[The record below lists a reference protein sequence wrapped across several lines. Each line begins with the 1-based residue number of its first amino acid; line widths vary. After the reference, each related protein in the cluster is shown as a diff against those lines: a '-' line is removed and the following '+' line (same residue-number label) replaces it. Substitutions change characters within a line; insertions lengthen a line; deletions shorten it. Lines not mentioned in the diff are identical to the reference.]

1 MRSSRQRRRLMAH
14 RSDFTTVDVASEPLE
29 GRALLSATVQ
39 SFANIN
45 LTNPWA
51 TVHEIEAVG
60 SDVYFVASE
69 NNSSSLDLWKS
80 DGTTTGTIRL
90 AGLGSKGSGPHH
102 LTNVNGTL
110 FFRGYSAA
118 EGHELWKTNGT
129 VTGTTLIRSLKPGPA
144 GTTLNN
150 FTSLNGALYFSAEGH
165 LHRSNGTS
173 AGTIRIKDLV
183 PGVSDEV
190 SHIET
195 VGNTLFFAARSTST
209 GFDLYRSNGIGAG
222 TVRMTDVP
230 SGTLSNLTKV
240 GASLFFVRNHHEL
253 WKTSSDLQT
262 ANLVKS
268 YESFGLL
275 GELTD
280 VNGTVFFNSNN
291 NEILKSDGTSEGTVS
306 LRYIG
311 DAAHNLFGWN
321 GALYFSGGTSFQGN
335 GEELWRS
342 DGTTNGTVQL
352 KDINTDF
359 NEGYGFGSYPSGF
372 LEFNGQLH
380 FHAGGLWKTNGTTA
394 GTVAVDAVSSPLMAN
409 ANGTLYYFSPLAGG
423 MGLRK
428 LASGSVGPVNVPRS
442 GSGTG
447 HSNPTKPV
455 LHNGAVYFVADDSVT
470 GHELRRR
477 NSNGTIDLIA
487 DITPGPAGTL
497 IGQMISM
504 NGLLYFTAFMSN
516 LGQSLWRTDGTTA
529 GTIKLAGVTLLQT
542 GVNEPMMVAAG
553 DLIFFA
559 GSTNVGVE
567 LWKTDGTVSGTA
579 LVKDIDPG
587 TTNGYYG
594 VYPRSS
600 SPSSLTNVN
609 GTLFFAAS
617 DGANGRELWKSDGTT
632 AGTVVV
638 KDLFPGSQQ
647 YYPYEV
653 YSSGPTAFA
662 NRNGVLHFL
671 ARDATGVRFWE
682 SNGQSEGTLPVSSVI
697 PDLQNVGPVLDVD
710 GRLFFVGAKG
720 SITQELW
727 TSDRTVAGTTF
738 LKDIRPGSSSSQISN
753 MTGMDG
759 LLYFTANDGVH
770 GIELWRSNGTASGTV
785 MVRDIRI
792 GSVQDQPGSSDPQEL
807 TPINGVLYFTAD
819 DGKNGVELWRTN
831 GTAAGAT
838 KISELVSGLGSTRPT
853 GLTAWN
859 NSLLFSGNSALG
871 RELWRVR
878 SAPPVLSFSTTD
890 VIFTEGAAP
899 APLTPDAILTDVDT
913 SILVGGQLTISIVN
927 PKAGDEIRIA
937 GSSLIG
943 QVGSS
948 VQYLNIGMGTTP
960 PTISKTTLTVNLN
973 LNATTSRVQ
982 ELLRAVAFFSGSDS
996 PSSVVRN
1003 VRITLTDGEGGK
1015 LVRARRVQVTP
1026 VNDTPTL
1033 NTSASVNYQRNNSAG
1048 AAFAATALITDVD
1061 SFSIDGGELQ
1071 ISVTG
1076 GEMEANRIFLSGAGF
1091 TLDDSGNL
1099 LRAGVIIGALN
1110 PNAGLGVNSFRVT
1123 FNSNARLGHAQ
1134 QLLRSLR
1141 FGTVGSTSNQ
1151 DRQVTISLN
1160 DGDGGLG
1167 TVISNVIVKVTS

>member
-1 MRSSRQRRRLMAH
+1 MAH
-14 RSDFTTVDVASEPLE
+14 RSDFTEISVVSEPLE
-29 GRALLSATVQ
+29 RRALLSATVQ

-69 NNSSSLDLWKS
+69 NNSASLDLWKS
-80 DGTTTGTIRL
+80 NGTTAGTIRL
-90 AGLGSKGSGPHH
+90 TGLGSKDSGPHY

-110 FFRGYSAA
+110 FFRGYSAV

-144 GTTLNN
+144 GTVLNN

-190 SHIET
+190 SHIEN
-195 VGNTLFFAARSTST
+195 VGNTLFFTARSTST

-262 ANLVKS
+262 ASLVKS
-268 YESFGLL
+268 FESFRLL
-275 GELTD
+275 DELTD

-291 NEILKSDGTSEGTVS
+291 NEILKSDGTPEGTVS
-306 LRYIG
+306 VRYIQ
-311 DAAHNLFGWN
+311 DIAHNLFGWN
-321 GALYFSGGTSFQGN
+321 GDLYFSGGASYQGN
-335 GEELWRS
+335 GEEIWRS
-342 DGTTNGTVQL
+342 DGTTAGTVELQ
-352 KDINTDF
+352 DINPDF
-359 NEGYGFGSYPSGF
+359 NEGYGFGSYPNGF

-380 FHAGGLWKTNGTTA
+380 FHAQGLWKTDGTTA
-394 GTVAVDAVSSPLMAN
+394 GTVAVDPATAPLMAN

-428 LASGSVGPVNVPRS
+428 LESGSVGPADVPRN

-447 HSNPTKPV
+447 YSNPTKPV
-455 LHNGAVYFVADDSVT
+455 LHNGALYFAADDSVN

-477 NSNGTIDLIA
+477 NRNGTIDLIA

-504 NGLLYFTAFMSN
+504 RGLLYFTVSRVS

-529 GTIKLAGVTLLQT
+529 GTIKLADVTLSQA
-542 GVNEPMMVAAG
+542 GANEPMMVAAA

-579 LVKDIDPG
+579 LVKDINPG

-617 DGANGRELWKSDGTT
+617 DGAKGRELWKSDGTT

-647 YYPYEV
+647 YYPYEE
-653 YSSGPTAFA
+653 YSSGPTALM
-662 NRNGVLHFL
+662 NRNGVLHFM
-671 ARDATGVRFWE
+671 ARDAAGVRFWE
-682 SNGQSEGTLPVSSVI
+682 SNGQAEGTLSVSSVI
-697 PDLQNVGPVLDVD
+697 PGLQNVGTVLDVD
-710 GRLFFVGAKG
+710 GRLFFVGSKG
-720 SITQELW
+720 SIAQELW
-727 TSDRTVAGTTF
+727 TSDRTAAGTVF
-738 LKDIRPGSSSSQISN
+738 LKDIRPGSFSSQINN

-770 GIELWRSNGTASGTV
+770 GVELWRSNGTAFGTV
-785 MVRDIRI
+785 MIRDIRT
-792 GSVQDQPGSSDPQEL
+792 GSIQDQPASSEPREL
-807 TPINGVLYFTAD
+807 TPINGVLYFTAN

-831 GTAAGAT
+831 GTATGVT
-838 KISELVSGLGSTRPT
+838 KISELVPGAGSTEPR
-853 GLTAWN
+853 GLAAWE

-878 SAPPVLSFSTTD
+878 SAPPVFSFSTTD
-890 VIFTEGAAP
+890 VVYTEGQAP
-899 APLTPDAILTDVDT
+899 ATLASDALLTDVDT
-913 SILVGGQLTISIVN
+913 SVFVGGQLTISIVN

-948 VQYLNIGMGTTP
+948 VQYLSIGIGTTP
-960 PTISKTTLTVNLN
+960 PTVSKTTLTVNLN
-973 LNATTSRVQ
+973 LNSTTSRVQ

-1015 LVRARRVQVTP
+1015 MARGRGVQVIP
-1026 VNDTPTL
+1026 VNDTP
-1033 NTSASVNYQRNNSAG
+1033 SIDVSPSVNYQRNTSAG
-1048 AAFAATALITDVD
+1048 VAFAANAVVTDVD

-1071 ISVTG
+1071 ISVAG
-1076 GEMEANRIFLSGAGF
+1076 GDTQKNRIFLSGTAF
-1091 TLDDSGNL
+1091 TIDGSGNL

-1134 QLLRSLR
+1134 LLMRSLR
-1141 FGTVGSTSNQ
+1141 FGTVASNSNL
-1151 DRQVTISLN
+1151 DRQLTIRLN

-1167 TVISNVIVKVTS
+1167 NVIRNVIVKVTS